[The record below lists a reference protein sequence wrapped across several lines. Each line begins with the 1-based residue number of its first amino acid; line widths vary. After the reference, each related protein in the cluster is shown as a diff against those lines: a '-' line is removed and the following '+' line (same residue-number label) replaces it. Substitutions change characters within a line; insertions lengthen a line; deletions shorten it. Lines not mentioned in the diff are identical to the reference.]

1 MNIFKG
7 VWEEK
12 GVRVRVRKHF
22 GFFPV
27 LILALVKMV
36 LETRGVKLKRVSI
49 CQSACFRSV
58 SSEIFSVLT

>member
-7 VWEEK
+7 VGEEK
-12 GVRVRVRKHF
+12 GVRVRVKKLL

-36 LETRGVKLKRVSI
+36 LETRDVKAKRMSI

-58 SSEIFSVLT
+58 TLDSSVLT